1 MTAVQIAAISI
12 PGRMSRELN
21 CAPLTFGYGLACLE
35 NNQTML
41 VNSYTT
47 DENFKD
53 NIAKLC
59 KRFGKEWYIL
69 MPDFLDNYT
78 RMARWPI
85 VETGKAIQLEIKRKE
100 HER

>member
-1 MTAVQIAAISI
+1 MEAVQMAAISA
-12 PGRMSRELN
+12 PGISSRELN
-21 CAPLTFGYGLACLE
+21 CALLTFGYGVACLE

-41 VNSYTT
+41 VIGQTT

-53 NIAKLC
+53 NIATLC
-59 KRFGKEWYIL
+59 KHFGKEWYIL

-85 VETGKAIQLEIKRKE
+85 VETGKSVQREIKRKG